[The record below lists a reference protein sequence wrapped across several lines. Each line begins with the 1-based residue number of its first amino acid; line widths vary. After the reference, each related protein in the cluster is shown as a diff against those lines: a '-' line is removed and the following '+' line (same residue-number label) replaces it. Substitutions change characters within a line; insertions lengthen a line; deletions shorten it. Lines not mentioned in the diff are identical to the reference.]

1 MRNRQYHKTA
11 RSVRFDDAIIDAS
24 DKYLTKLRMRHIPM
38 TFVDLVRVSLTK
50 YLKEKSY
57 DDE

>member
-1 MRNRQYHKTA
+1 MRKYSKTA

-24 DKYLTKLRMRHIPM
+24 DKYLTSLKLKHIPM
-38 TFVDLVRVSLTK
+38 TFADLVRVSLTK
-50 YLKEKSY
+50 YLKEKLY

>member
-1 MRNRQYHKTA
+1 MRKYSKTA

-38 TFVDLVRVSLTK
+38 TFADLVRVSLTRF
-50 YLKEKSY
+50 LKEKLY